1 MNPITNVVVALF
13 GAEQKQ
19 ILRITGTDKNNAN
32 ISITDANVMT
42 GSFGIDRYS
51 CNGDKLEIGTAI
63 AAQMTC
69 KLNNADGTFDNI
81 VFEGTELLVEIGI
94 ADWSQQNPTVSY
106 VPCGYFT
113 PDEQPRRLSTIS
125 LTCLDRMTKFDAV
138 VDQTALTLP
147 ATVAG
152 LVGQVCTICGIT
164 LARDIS
170 SLPNASVSI
179 AALPTVQGDMT
190 YRNLIQWCA
199 GIMATNA
206 WINWSGNLEFSW
218 YNNSTSY
225 MMTTA
230 NRYNSDLYEDDL
242 TVTGVTYTN
251 NSGVEIV
258 EGTDDYA
265 IDLTGNALAGP
276 LISTVLPA
284 INTALNGFTYRPFS
298 AVVVNAPYLWPMDV
312 VVYKDKD
319 GNNHTSV
326 LTNVAFGLNGTTALE
341 SRGMTAAMNARK
353 QPKGVTKEQAQII
366 TEAMQVVEKDID
378 ESLTQ
383 QEIFNRLTDGGQNQ
397 GIYLLNGKVYV
408 DATYILTGYLEATR
422 IRGGTLTL
430 GGLNNVNGTMEVLDA
445 SGNVVGT
452 VTKNGFYAADTVN
465 GAVRSATL
473 ADGMVFFKYDGQNT
487 GRLLSGSTSG
497 TDYLLINGPDSSGS
511 SVLSALDFWGD
522 GSAHLAAGDQVA
534 ALDLHADGSIGINS
548 SDDISATA
556 DGDISATADGNLHL
570 HSGGDASLYLT
581 AAGNAEIRSTNGA
594 AALILK
600 PDGSIEASNSL
611 TVPWL
616 IAKSGERHTC
626 IQMRDINGVPRGYIY
641 SDGQTGSIFF
651 RSINPNVPSGQV
663 GSVYTDY
670 TLPASEKVSSS
681 NPKSVS
687 YKIYSERD
695 TIPVDHGGTGAT
707 SVTNAVKN
715 LGLSMAFNGS
725 DWTLATMYPDMS
737 KVPVPG
743 SVFLWLSPTSV
754 GLLSGNS
761 VSKWCTCIASRT
773 NASDWRFLAFTN
785 DGYIYNWGMSGWS
798 SASATPTFGTV
809 NRIAVQRTK
818 SVTATTDSNGN
829 ISLGLAVASYHVL
842 SVKAS
847 SLIATPWVSSDDN
860 WHAHV
865 TAVNGNAY
873 ANTSVTVTAI
883 YTLA

>member
-13 GAEQKQ
+13 AAEHKQ

-32 ISITDANVMT
+32 ISITDANVIT

-94 ADWSQQNPTVSY
+94 ADWNQTNPTINY

-138 VDQTALTLP
+138 VDPTALTLP

-152 LVGQVCTICGIT
+152 LVGQVCTICGVT
-164 LARDIS
+164 LSRTIS

-199 GIMATNA
+199 GLMATNA
-206 WINWSGNLEFSW
+206 WINWNGNLDFSL

-225 MMTTA
+225 TMTTA
-230 NRYNSDLYEDDL
+230 NRYNSDLYENDL

-298 AVVVNAPYLWPMDV
+298 AAVVNAPYLWPMDTV
-312 VVYKDKD
+312 VFTDKN
-319 GNNHTSV
+319 GISHNSV
-326 LTNVAFGLNGTTALE
+326 LTNVAFGLNGATELE
-341 SRGMTAAMNARK
+341 SRGMTYAMNAKK

-366 TEAMQVVEKDID
+366 TEAMQAVETDID

-383 QEIFNRLTDGGQNQ
+383 QEIFNRLTDNGAAQ
-397 GIYLLNGKVYV
+397 GIVLLNGQLYV
-408 DATYILTGYLEATR
+408 NASYIHS
-422 IRGGTLTL
+422 GTLVL

-452 VTKNGFYAADTVN
+452 VTKNGFYAANTVN
-465 GAVRSATL
+465 GVVRSATL

-497 TDYLLINGPDSSGS
+497 ADYLLINGPDSSGS
-511 SVLSALDFWGD
+511 SILSALDFWGD
-522 GSAHLAAGDQVA
+522 GSVHLAAGDQVA
-534 ALDLHADGSIGINS
+534 ALDLHDDGSIGINS
-548 SDDISATA
+548 SDSIST
-556 DGDISATADGNLHL
+556 TADGNVSVTSGGTVDM
-570 HSGGDASLYLT
+570 HSAGDASLYLT
-581 AAGNAEIRSTNGA
+581 DAGQAELRSDSGA
-594 AALILK
+594 AMLILK
-600 PDGSIEASNSL
+600 PDGSIYLSHILDMGKNASNAAGNIIQWTTADD
-611 TVPWL
+611 TVFSIRPYNNL
-616 IAKSGERHTC
+616 FQIVRTPSGGTST
-626 IQMRDINGVPRGYIY
+626 NALGIY
-641 SDGQTGSIFF
+641 SDGSISVENPAGWRSAAFYSATGIIVKAYSGTGTTEGYGRAVVNIRGKAVTVDFEAQIATAG
-651 RSINPNVPSGQV
+651 SVSGQYAIGISV
-663 GSVYTDY
+663 ATLRTLNSDIPDFTAANGGIIHYYTSSGAIATNREGYAGTTVVQSTPNAWQFARVYDTSGSV
-670 TLPASEKVSSS
+670 
-681 NPKSVS
+681 
-687 YKIYSERD
+687 
-695 TIPVDHGGTGAT
+695 GA
-707 SVTNAVKN
+707 
-715 LGLSMAFNGS
+715 
-725 DWTLATMYPDMS
+725 
-737 KVPVPG
+737 
-743 SVFLWLSPTSV
+743 
-754 GLLSGNS
+754 
-761 VSKWCTCIASRT
+761 
-773 NASDWRFLAFTN
+773 
-785 DGYIYNWGMSGWS
+785 WG
-798 SASATPTFGTV
+798 
-809 NRIAVQRTK
+809 
-818 SVTATTDSNGN
+818 
-829 ISLGLAVASYHVL
+829 
-842 SVKAS
+842 
-847 SLIATPWVSSDDN
+847 DD
-860 WHAHV
+860 
-865 TAVNGNAY
+865 
-873 ANTSVTVTAI
+873 I
-883 YTLA
+883 YTVGMRVTGTLYGTLS